1 MQTRVN
7 QSTPDR
13 GNCAEPDDWPEAICS
28 LMKEI
33 QPLVAL
39 RGIDSDALAVVF
51 RKSLLEFDSKGITNP
66 SDEFR
71 SDFMGLIL
79 WRLFARGGPLWI
91 NPRTQTGNSVPLD
104 LLVAAYSAWK
114 SASNLAAKNGMDA
127 IAAADT
133 LIQVTHA
140 TADLI
145 ARNAGDPQAE
155 VIHDVYQYLYTAY
168 AYSVRR
174 TATRQRSTEAISV
187 DMGEWIT
194 RREFSDRGTFLDALE
209 KGILCGELLDAM
221 QPRGRSVAIARY
233 ALDCSWPETADSLGT
248 SINAAQKA
256 LSSGFTKAFGI
267 CRQKLPKNRFR
278 KAFRGKAQQLDKK
291 QARVWQ
297 KMRNNHAHKK

>member
-7 QSTPDR
+7 QPTPERD
-13 GNCAEPDDWPEAICS
+13 NCAEPDDWPEAICS

-39 RGIDSDALAVVF
+39 RGINSEALAVVF
-51 RKSLLEFDSKGITNP
+51 RKSLLEIDSKRIGNP

-71 SDFMGLIL
+71 SEFIGLIL
-79 WRLFARGGPLWI
+79 WRLFVRGGPLWI
-91 NPRTQTGNSVPLD
+91 NPRTQAGNNVPLD

-127 IAAADT
+127 MAAADT
-133 LIQVTHA
+133 LVQVTHA

-145 ARNAGDPQAE
+145 ARNAADPEAE
-155 VIHDVYQYLYTAY
+155 AIHDVYQYLYTAY

-174 TATRQRSTEAISV
+174 TSTRQRSTEVVSV
-187 DMGEWIT
+187 DMEEWIT
-194 RREFSDRGTFLDALE
+194 RREFSDRGSFLDALD

-221 QPRGRSVAIARY
+221 QPRGKSAAIARY
-233 ALDCSWPETADSLGT
+233 ALDYSWPETADSLGT

-267 CRQKLPKNRFR
+267 CQQQLPKNRFR
-278 KAFRGKAQQLDKK
+278 KSFRGKAQQLDKK
-291 QARVWQ
+291 QTRFWQ
-297 KMRNNHAHKK
+297 KMRNTHAHKK